1 MTLPTS
7 FIEDLRGRVAD
18 VSTDPDELARTA
30 KDWSWPAK
38 FAEQEGRP
46 ALPAAV
52 VRARSRRGRRRDRCA
67 SPPRPACPSS
77 RAAAAPA

>member
-52 VRARSRRGRRRDRCA
+52 VRARSTRTSPPPCA
-67 SPPRPACPSS
+67 SPRPPACRSS

>member
-30 KDWSWPAK
+30 KDWSC
-38 FAEQEGRP
+38 
-46 ALPAAV
+46 LLYTSDAA
-52 VRARSRRGRRRDRCA
+52 DE
-67 SPPRPACPSS
+67 
-77 RAAAAPA
+77 